1 MFFRLN
7 SPSASRSC
15 SANFW
20 FPMRLASEKLMY
32 FPPRAAMVS
41 ISLRTWGIDFSR
53 GTRPSV
59 TMMSQNSHAKGQPRV
74 VWMK

>member
-1 MFFRLN
+1 MFFR
-7 SPSASRSC
+7 PHAPIASRSC

-20 FPMRLASEKLMY
+20 FPMRFASEKLMY
-32 FPPRAAMVS
+32 FAPMAAIVS

-59 TMMSQNSHAKGQPRV
+59 TMMSQNSHANGQPRV